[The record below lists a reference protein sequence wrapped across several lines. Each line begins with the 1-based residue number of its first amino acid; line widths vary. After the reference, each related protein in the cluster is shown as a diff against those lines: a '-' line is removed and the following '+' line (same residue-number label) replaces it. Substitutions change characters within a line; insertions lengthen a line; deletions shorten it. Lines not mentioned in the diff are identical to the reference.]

1 MEKGQMTEPSCA
13 TCDAFRANVAQNPK
27 AGDSRQ
33 GWCCA
38 EPPKLLQ
45 VSMPNVMTGQAQIGL
60 QGAWP
65 PTDADKWCRAW
76 ASSDG

>member
-1 MEKGQMTEPSCA
+1 MVKPCCA
-13 TCDAFRANVAQNPK
+13 TCDAFRGNDAMNPK
-27 AGDSRQ
+27 SGQVRQ

-38 EPPKLLQ
+38 NPPTLIQ
-45 VSMPNVMTGQAQIGL
+45 VMVQTALHGPQPGM

-76 ASSDG
+76 KVHRVYAD